1 MMPSHSSNIDS
12 AAIASSPVS
21 NSPARK
27 KILII
32 RFSSIGDIVLTTPVI
47 RCIHNQVPGAEIHF
61 LSKHAFRAVLEN
73 HPYITRHFYLQHS
86 CQLLIHQLKEE
97 QYDFIID
104 LHHNLR
110 SFRIK
115 QALRSVPHAS
125 FNKLNVQKWLL
136 TSIKI
141 NVLPDVHIVD
151 RYLATAAALGVV
163 NDGAGLDFFISD
175 AQRVKSTDIPVSHSA
190 GYIALVI
197 GAAHATKQL
206 PLEQL
211 KLLCSLIPH
220 PIILLGGKQER
231 ALGDE
236 IASVDTVKVYNA
248 AGKFSLHESADLLR
262 NAKLLITPDTGL
274 MHIAAAL
281 KKKMISIW
289 GSTVPAFGMTPYY
302 GNTAVS
308 HRIFQVPQLSCRPC
322 SKIGFDKCP
331 KKHFNCMNQINM
343 QEVAFAAMEMIAS

>member
-1 MMPSHSSNIDS
+1 MVPSHSSNMDR
-12 AAIASSPVS
+12 AAAASSTAGKV
-21 NSPARK
+21 PARK

-47 RCIHNQVPGAEIHF
+47 RCIYKQMPDAEIHF

-86 CQLLIHQLKEE
+86 WQLLFHQLKEA
-97 QYDFIID
+97 QYDYIID

-110 SFRIK
+110 SLRIK

-136 TSIKI
+136 TSMKI

-163 NDGAGLDFFISD
+163 NDGAGLDFFIPD

-206 PLEQL
+206 PREQL
-211 KLLCSLIPH
+211 QLLCSLIPH

-231 ALGDE
+231 VLGDE
-236 IASVDTVKVYNA
+236 IASVDAVKVYNA

-262 NAKLLITPDTGL
+262 NAKLVITPDTGM

-281 KKKMISIW
+281 KKKIISIW

-302 GNTAVS
+302 GNTAVP
-308 HRIFQVPQLSCRPC
+308 HRIFQVAQLSCRPC
-322 SKIGFDKCP
+322 SKIGYEKCP
-331 KKHFNCMNQINM
+331 KKHFNCIRQLNM
-343 QEVAFAAMEMIAS
+343 QEIANAAMEMIAS